1 MTAAWSLA
9 TNFLLFIFFF
19 ICFFLSRWSCNLQ
32 QCPVSCQL
40 LSCGV
45 WRGGD
50 AAETISLLLLLLI
63 NTTPHS
69 GPAQIFGLWPI
80 SRHVVWHAG
89 AHYSTHYLHSIYIL
103 HIIYTVYT
111 QYIHSPIYTVSTQ
124 YLHSIYTVS
133 TPYLVVT
140 CRARSTR
147 CRTCWDTPPPPG
159 LRSCSCAGCCN
170 CRYSRYC
177 R

>member
-50 AAETISLLLLLLI
+50 AAETISLLLLLFI
-63 NTTPHS
+63 NTTPHY
-69 GPAQIFGLWPI
+69 QH
-80 SRHVVWHAG
+80 R
-89 AHYSTHYLHSIYIL
+89 YLVFDPHLDTLSDMLGHIIQ
-103 HIIYTVYT
+103 HIIYTVSTFYILST
-111 QYIHSPIYTVSTQ
+111 QYIHSIYTVLSTQ
-124 YLHSIYTVS
+124 YLHSIYTLS
-133 TPYLVVT
+133 
-140 CRARSTR
+140 
-147 CRTCWDTPPPPG
+147 
-159 LRSCSCAGCCN
+159 SCDL
-170 CRYSRYC
+170 
-177 R
+177 